1 MDLMVD
7 FVSNFFL
14 HPMLSSCRKSLSSKL
29 KGLLET
35 KDVKTGNREKL
46 LKYLMTLSLIE

>member
-7 FVSNFFL
+7 FVSIFFDIQCC
-14 HPMLSSCRKSLSSKL
+14 HHVEKNLSSKL
-29 KGLLET
+29 KRLVET
-35 KDVKTGNREKL
+35 KDVKTGNREEL